1 MEIVKKVEEVRAKIK
16 EVKKKGEI
24 TGFVP
29 TMGYLHK
36 GHISLIKR
44 AKEECDFVSVSIFVN
59 PTQFGPGEDFDRYPR
74 DFGRDKK
81 ILEDENVD
89 LLFFPEVEEMY
100 PPDFKT
106 YVNVEKY
113 SEILE
118 GKFRPGHFKG
128 VCTVVLKLLNIFQPD
143 KAYFGWKD
151 AQQLII
157 VKKMVDDLN
166 LQCEIIGCETVR
178 EEDGLACS
186 SRNVYLNSEER
197 KKAVCLYKALNRIEE
212 LVKKERIYDCK
223 KLIEEG
229 KKIIESENVEVQYL
243 EIVRIS
249 DLEPVEKI
257 EKNVIVLGAIKIGN
271 IRLIDNIRI
280 E

>member
-166 LQCEIIGCETVR
+166 LQCEIIECETVR

-229 KKIIESENVEVQYL
+229 KKIIESENVEIQYL

>member
-157 VKKMVDDLN
+157 VKKMVEDLN

>member
-157 VKKMVDDLN
+157 VKKMVEDLN

-229 KKIIESENVEVQYL
+229 KKIIESENVEIQYL

>member
-229 KKIIESENVEVQYL
+229 KKIIESENVEIQYL